1 MSKQTN
7 PKTAPSPPIY
17 SMTGFARHRER
28 VNESI
33 GWTLVLKAVNH
44 RFLDLHMRMPA
55 GSEALEMQLRRQLK
69 SAILRGHLE
78 VTLTIERAL
87 QHQVEM
93 DHGLVAG
100 YIAAFRAA
108 ATEHHLR
115 EAPSLQTIL
124 QLPGVFRSNA
134 QGGNGNGSA
143 EVRTAEM
150 EQIEASVLA
159 ALPEAVAALQTMRAQ
174 EGAAM
179 AAELGAIADR
189 VLAAVDR
196 ITAFVDRVTELHG
209 PMQAA
214 HFERTSARIAALLG
228 GAADRERLLQEAA
241 LLADRSD
248 VSEELARLRAHVE
261 HFRQMLAGGGELGKK
276 LDFLLQE
283 MNREANTMLSK
294 TAGIAGAG
302 TQVTEIGLGLKSEI
316 EKARE
321 QVQNL
326 E

>member
-1 MSKQTN
+1 LSKQTN
-7 PKTAPSPPIY
+7 PQTAPGVPVY
-17 SMTGFARHRER
+17 SMTGFARHRGR
-28 VNESI
+28 ANESL

-55 GSEALEMQLRRQLK
+55 GSEALEMHLRRQLK
-69 SAILRGHLE
+69 GAILRGHLE
-78 VTLTIERAL
+78 VTLTIERAS
-87 QHQVEM
+87 QQQVEM
-93 DHGLVAG
+93 DHGLIAS
-100 YIAAFRAA
+100 YIAAFRVAA
-108 ATEHHLR
+108 AEHRLR
-115 EAPSLQTIL
+115 ETPRLQTIL
-124 QLPGVFRSNA
+124 QLPGVFRTNV
-134 QGGNGNGSA
+134 QGGNGNA
-143 EVRTAEM
+143 DVRTAEM
-150 EQIEASVLA
+150 ELTEASVLA
-159 ALPEAVAALQTMRAQ
+159 ALPEAVSALQKMRAQ
-174 EGAAM
+174 EGAALVV
-179 AAELGAIADR
+179 ELAAIAS
-189 VLAAVDR
+189 R
-196 ITAFVDRVTELHG
+196 INALVDRVTELHG

-214 HFERTSARIAALLG
+214 QFERTSARIAALLG

-261 HFRQMLAGGGELGKK
+261 HFRQMLAEGGELGKK

-302 TQVTEIGLGLKSEI
+302 TQVTEIGLGLKAEI

>member
-1 MSKQTN
+1 LTKQIN
-7 PKTAPSPPIY
+7 PQTAPMVPVY
-17 SMTGFARHRER
+17 SMTGFARHRGR
-28 VNESI
+28 VNESL

-78 VTLTIERAL
+78 VTLTIERAS
-87 QHQVEM
+87 QQQVEM
-93 DHGLVAG
+93 DHGLVAS
-100 YIAAFRAA
+100 YIAAFRTAA
-108 ATEHHLR
+108 AEHRLR
-115 EAPSLQTIL
+115 ETPILQTIL
-124 QLPGVFRSNA
+124 QLPGVFRTNV
-134 QGGNGNGSA
+134 QGGNGNA
-143 EVRTAEM
+143 DVRTAEM
-150 EQIEASVLA
+150 ELTEASVLA
-159 ALPEAVAALQTMRAQ
+159 ALPEAVSALQKMRSQ
-174 EGAAM
+174 EGAALV
-179 AAELGAIADR
+179 AELAAIADR
-189 VLAAVDR
+189 
-196 ITAFVDRVTELHG
+196 ISAFVDRVTELHG
-209 PMQAA
+209 SMQAS

-261 HFRQMLAGGGELGKK
+261 HFRQMLAEGGELGKK

-302 TQVTEIGLGLKSEI
+302 TQVTEIGLGLKAEI

>member
-1 MSKQTN
+1 
-7 PKTAPSPPIY
+7 
-17 SMTGFARHRER
+17 MTGFARHRGR
-28 VNESI
+28 INESL
-33 GWTLVLKAVNH
+33 GWTLVLKTVNH

-55 GSEALEMQLRRQLK
+55 GSEALEMQLRRQAQIGNPPWASRSNPHPGARL
-69 SAILRGHLE
+69 
-78 VTLTIERAL
+78 
-87 QHQVEM
+87 
-93 DHGLVAG
+93 
-100 YIAAFRAA
+100 AA
-108 ATEHHLR
+108 AGGDGSR
-115 EAPSLQTIL
+115 PRR
-124 QLPGVFRSNA
+124 QLHRRLPRCGYGASAARDAQPADHPATAGVFRTNV

-143 EVRTAEM
+143 DVRTAEM
-150 EQIEASVLA
+150 ELVEASVLA

-174 EGAAM
+174 EGAA
-179 AAELGAIADR
+179 
-189 VLAAVDR
+189 LAADLAAIVDR
-196 ITAFVDRVTELHG
+196 IIVFVDRVTELHG

-214 HFERTSARIAALLG
+214 HFERTSARIATLLG
-228 GAADRERLLQEAA
+228 GLADRERLLQEAA
-241 LLADRSD
+241 VLADRSEW
-248 VSEELARLRAHVE
+248 SEELARLRAHVE
-261 HFRQMLAGGGELGKK
+261 HFRQMLSAGGELGKK

>member
-1 MSKQTN
+1 LSKQTN

-55 GSEALEMQLRRQLK
+55 GAEALEMQLRRHLK
-69 SAILRGHLE
+69 SSILRGHLE
-78 VTLTIERAL
+78 VTLTIERAS

-93 DHGLVAG
+93 DHGLVAD
-100 YIAAFRAA
+100 YIAAFRTA

-115 EAPSLQTIL
+115 ETPSLQTIL
-124 QLPGVFRSNA
+124 QLPGVFRTSA
-134 QGGNGNGSA
+134 QGGSGNGNA
-143 EVRTAEM
+143 EVRIAEM
-150 EQIEASVLA
+150 DLMEASVLSG
-159 ALPEAVAALQTMRAQ
+159 LPEAVAALQAMRAQ
-174 EGAAM
+174 EGAAL
-179 AAELGAIADR
+179 AAELTAITDR
-189 VLAAVDR
+189 ILGAVDR
-196 ITAFVDRVTELHG
+196 VAELHA

-241 LLADRSD
+241 VLADRSD

-283 MNREANTMLSK
+283 MKREANTMLSK

-302 TQVTEIGLGLKSEI
+302 TQVTEIGLGLKSDI

>member
-115 EAPSLQTIL
+115 ETPSLQTIL
-124 QLPGVFRSNA
+124 QLPGVFRTNA

-143 EVRTAEM
+143 EVRTTEM
-150 EQIEASVLA
+150 EQIEASVVA

-196 ITAFVDRVTELHG
+196 VTELHG
-209 PMQAA
+209 PMQTA

-241 LLADRSD
+241 VLADRSD
-248 VSEELARLRAHVE
+248 VSEELVRLRAHVE

>member
-1 MSKQTN
+1 
-7 PKTAPSPPIY
+7 
-17 SMTGFARHRER
+17 MTGFARHRER
-28 VNESI
+28 LNDSL
-33 GWTLVLKAVNH
+33 GWTLALKAVNH

-69 SAILRGHLE
+69 SVILRGHLE
-78 VTLTIERAL
+78 VTLTIERTA

-93 DHGLVAG
+93 DHALVAS
-100 YIAAFRAA
+100 YIAAFRTAA
-108 ATEHHLR
+108 AEHRLR

-124 QLPGVFRSNA
+124 QLPGVFRTTA
-134 QGGNGNGSA
+134 QGGNGNGTA
-143 EVRTAEM
+143 DVRTAEM
-150 EQIEASVLA
+150 EQIELSVMA
-159 ALPEAVAALQTMRAQ
+159 ALPEAVAALQAMRAQ
-174 EGAAM
+174 EGAALV
-179 AAELGAIADR
+179 ADLRGIADR
-189 VLAAVDR
+189 
-196 ITAFVDRVTELHG
+196 ITIAVDRVTELHG
-209 PMQAA
+209 PMQTA
-214 HFERTSARIAALLG
+214 HFERTSARIATLLG

-261 HFRQMLAGGGELGKK
+261 HFRQMLGAGGEVGKK

-283 MNREANTMLSK
+283 MNREANTLLSK

-302 TQVTEIGLGLKSEI
+302 TQVTEIGLSLKSEI

>member
-1 MSKQTN
+1 LSRQTH
-7 PKTAPSPPIY
+7 SQPIY
-17 SMTGFARHRER
+17 SMTGFARHRGR
-28 VNESI
+28 INESL

-78 VTLTIERAL
+78 VTLTIERAS
-87 QHQVEM
+87 QQQVEM
-93 DHGLVAG
+93 DHGLVAS
-100 YIAAFRAA
+100 YIAAFRSA
-108 ATEHHLR
+108 ATEHRLR
-115 EAPSLQTIL
+115 ETPSLQTIL
-124 QLPGVFRSNA
+124 QLPGVFRTNV
-134 QGGNGNGSA
+134 QGGNGNA
-143 EVRTAEM
+143 DVRTAEL
-150 EQIEASVLA
+150 ELIETSVLTG
-159 ALPEAVAALQTMRAQ
+159 LPEAVSALQGMRAQ
-174 EGAAM
+174 EGAAL
-179 AAELGAIADR
+179 AAELTAI
-189 VLAAVDR
+189 VNR
-196 ITAFVDRVTELHG
+196 ITVFVGRVTELHE

-228 GAADRERLLQEAA
+228 GVADRERLLQEAA
-241 LLADRSD
+241 VLAERSD
-248 VSEELARLRAHVE
+248 VSEELARMRAHVE

-294 TAGIAGAG
+294 TTGIAGAG

>member
-1 MSKQTN
+1 LSKQTN
-7 PKTAPSPPIY
+7 PKTEPSQPIY

-55 GSEALEMQLRRQLK
+55 GSEGLEMQLRRHLK

-78 VTLTIERAL
+78 VTLTIERAS

-93 DHGLVAG
+93 DHALVAD

-108 ATEHHLR
+108 AAEHRLR
-115 EAPSLQTIL
+115 ETPSLQTIL
-124 QLPGVFRSNA
+124 HCQVSFAPARRRQRQWQRRSAYRGDGADGGIGTFRIARGSGCLA
-134 QGGNGNGSA
+134 GDACAGRHCAGGGAYCNRRPRPCCRGS
-143 EVRTAEM
+143 R
-150 EQIEASVLA
+150 
-159 ALPEAVAALQTMRAQ
+159 
-174 EGAAM
+174 
-179 AAELGAIADR
+179 
-189 VLAAVDR
+189 
-196 ITAFVDRVTELHG
+196 TELHG

-241 LLADRSD
+241 VLADRSD
-248 VSEELARLRAHVE
+248 VSEELVRLRAHVE

-302 TQVTEIGLGLKSEI
+302 TQVTEIGLGLKSDI
-316 EKARE
+316 EQARE

>member
-1 MSKQTN
+1 LSKQTN
-7 PKTAPSPPIY
+7 SRPASSQPIY
-17 SMTGFARHRER
+17 SMTGFARHRGR
-28 VNESI
+28 INESL

-55 GSEALEMQLRRQLK
+55 GSEGLEMQLRRQLK

-78 VTLTIERAL
+78 VTLTIERTS
-87 QHQVEM
+87 QQQVEM
-93 DHGLVAG
+93 DHGLVG
-100 YIAAFRAA
+100 SYIAAFRAA
-108 ATEHHLR
+108 AAEYRLR
-115 EAPSLQTIL
+115 ETPSLQTIL
-124 QLPGVFRSNA
+124 QLPGVFRTNA
-134 QGGNGNGSA
+134 QGGNGNGTA
-143 EVRTAEM
+143 DVRTAEM
-150 EQIEASVLA
+150 ELIEASVVA
-159 ALPEAVAALQTMRAQ
+159 ALPEAVSALQTMRAQ
-174 EGAAM
+174 EGSALAADL
-179 AAELGAIADR
+179 AAIA
-189 VLAAVDR
+189 DR
-196 ITAFVDRVTELHG
+196 ITAFVDNVTELHG

-214 HFERTSARIAALLG
+214 HFERTSARITALLG

-294 TAGIAGAG
+294 TSGIAGAG

>member
-1 MSKQTN
+1 MSKQSN
-7 PKTAPSPPIY
+7 SQEAQRASVY
-17 SMTGFARHRER
+17 SMTGFARHRGR
-28 VNESI
+28 VNESL

-78 VTLTIERAL
+78 VTFTIERAS
-87 QHQVEM
+87 QHQVEL
-93 DHGLVAG
+93 DHALVAG

-108 ATEHHLR
+108 ATEHRLR
-115 EAPSLQTIL
+115 ETPSLQAIL
-124 QLPGVFRSNA
+124 QLPGAFRSNA
-134 QGGNGNGSA
+134 QGGSSNGGPD
-143 EVRTAEM
+143 VRTAEM
-150 EQIEASVLA
+150 ELIEASVLET
-159 ALPEAVAALQTMRAQ
+159 LPEAVAALQKMRAQ

-179 AAELGAIADR
+179 VAELAAIA
-189 VLAAVDR
+189 DR
-196 ITAFVDRVTELHG
+196 ITAFVERVTALHG
-209 PMQAA
+209 PMQTA

-228 GAADRERLLQEAA
+228 GMADHERLLQEAA

-261 HFRQMLAGGGELGKK
+261 HFRQMLAEGGELGKK

-302 TQVTEIGLGLKSEI
+302 TQVTEIGLGLKAEI

>member
-1 MSKQTN
+1 
-7 PKTAPSPPIY
+7 
-17 SMTGFARHRER
+17 MTGFARHRGR
-28 VNESI
+28 VNESL

-78 VTLTIERAL
+78 VTFTIERAS
-87 QHQVEM
+87 QHQVEL
-93 DHGLVAG
+93 DHALVAG

-108 ATEHHLR
+108 ATEHRLR
-115 EAPSLQTIL
+115 ETPSLQAIL
-124 QLPGVFRSNA
+124 QLPGAFRSNA
-134 QGGNGNGSA
+134 QGGNSNGSA
-143 EVRTAEM
+143 DVRTAEM
-150 EQIEASVLA
+150 ELIEASVLE
-159 ALPEAVAALQTMRAQ
+159 ALPEAVSALQKMRAQ
-174 EGAAM
+174 EGSAM
-179 AAELGAIADR
+179 AAELAAIADR
-189 VLAAVDR
+189 VM
-196 ITAFVDRVTELHG
+196 AFVDRVTELHG
-209 PMQAA
+209 PMQTA

-261 HFRQMLAGGGELGKK
+261 HFRQMLGEGGELGKK

-302 TQVTEIGLGLKSEI
+302 TQVTEIGLGLKAEI

>member
-1 MSKQTN
+1 MSRKSDPQA
-7 PKTAPSPPIY
+7 TAGSPVY
-17 SMTGFARHRER
+17 SMTGFARHRGR
-28 VNESI
+28 VNDSL
-33 GWTLVLKAVNH
+33 GWTLVLKTVNH
-44 RFLDLHMRMPA
+44 RFLDLHMRMPG
-55 GSEALEMQLRRQLK
+55 GSEALEMKLRRELK

-78 VTLTIERAL
+78 VTLTMERAS
-87 QHQVEM
+87 QQQVEM
-93 DHGLVAG
+93 DHGLVAS

-108 ATEHHLR
+108 ATEHRLR
-115 EAPSLQTIL
+115 ETPSLQTIL
-124 QLPGVFRSNA
+124 QLPGVFRTGVQA
-134 QGGNGNGSA
+134 GNGNGSA
-143 EVRTAEM
+143 DVRTAEM
-150 EQIEASVLA
+150 ELTEASVLA
-159 ALPEAVAALQTMRAQ
+159 ALPEVVSALQKMRGQ
-174 EGAAM
+174 EGAALVT
-179 AAELGAIADR
+179 ELGAIADR
-189 VLAAVDR
+189 IAKL
-196 ITAFVDRVTELHG
+196 VDRVSELHG
-209 PMQAA
+209 PMQTA
-214 HFERTSARIAALLG
+214 HFERTSARIAVLLG

-261 HFRQMLAGGGELGKK
+261 HFRQMLAEGGELGKK

-302 TQVTEIGLGLKSEI
+302 TQVTEIGLGLKAEI

>member
-1 MSKQTN
+1 
-7 PKTAPSPPIY
+7 
-17 SMTGFARHRER
+17 
-28 VNESI
+28 
-33 GWTLVLKAVNH
+33 
-44 RFLDLHMRMPA
+44 
-55 GSEALEMQLRRQLK
+55 MQLRRQLK

-78 VTLTIERAL
+78 VTLTIERTS

-108 ATEHHLR
+108 ATEYRLR
-115 EAPSLQTIL
+115 ETPSLQTIL
-124 QLPGVFRSNA
+124 QLPGVFRTNA
-134 QGGNGNGSA
+134 QGGNGNGGA
-143 EVRTAEM
+143 DVRAAEM
-150 EQIEASVLA
+150 ELVEASVLA

-174 EGAAM
+174 EGSALG
-179 AAELGAIADR
+179 AELNAIA
-189 VLAAVDR
+189 DR

-209 PMQAA
+209 PMQTA

-241 LLADRSD
+241 ILADRSD

-261 HFRQMLAGGGELGKK
+261 HFRQMLTGGGELGKK

-283 MNREANTMLSK
+283 MNREANTLLSK

>member
-1 MSKQTN
+1 MSKQG
-7 PKTAPSPPIY
+7 PSQPTGTPPLY

-28 VNESI
+28 LGESL

-55 GSEALEMQLRRQLK
+55 GAEALEMQLRRELK
-69 SAILRGHLE
+69 SVISRGHLE
-78 VTLTIERAL
+78 VTLTIERTS
-87 QHQVEM
+87 QQQVEM
-93 DHGLVAG
+93 DHALVAS
-100 YIAAFRAA
+100 YIAAFRTAA
-108 ATEHHLR
+108 AEHRLR
-115 EAPSLQTIL
+115 ETPSLQTIL

-134 QGGNGNGSA
+134 QGGSGNGTA
-143 EVRTAEM
+143 DVRTVEM
-150 EQIEASVLA
+150 EQVEASVLA
-159 ALPEAVAALQTMRAQ
+159 ALPKAVSALQTMRAQ
-174 EGAAM
+174 EGAA
-179 AAELGAIADR
+179 
-189 VLAAVDR
+189 LAADLRAIFDR
-196 ITAFVDRVTELHG
+196 IIASVDRVAELHG

-214 HFERTSARIAALLG
+214 HFERTAARITALLG

-261 HFRQMLAGGGELGKK
+261 HFRQMLDAGGEAGKK

-283 MNREANTMLSK
+283 MNREANTLLSK

-302 TQVTEIGLGLKSEI
+302 TQVTEIGLSLKSEI

>member
-1 MSKQTN
+1 LSKQTN

-115 EAPSLQTIL
+115 ETPSLQTIL
-124 QLPGVFRSNA
+124 QLPGVFRTNA

-150 EQIEASVLA
+150 EQIEASVVA

-179 AAELGAIADR
+179 AADLGAIADR
-189 VLAAVDR
+189 VLVA
-196 ITAFVDRVTELHG
+196 VDRVTELHG
-209 PMQAA
+209 PMQTA

-241 LLADRSD
+241 VLADRSD

>member
-1 MSKQTN
+1 
-7 PKTAPSPPIY
+7 
-17 SMTGFARHRER
+17 MTGFARHRER
-28 VNESI
+28 VNESL
-33 GWTLVLKAVNH
+33 GWTLALKAVNH

-55 GSEALEMQLRRQLK
+55 GSEVLEMQLRRHLK

-78 VTLTIERAL
+78 VTFTIERTV

-115 EAPSLQTIL
+115 ETPSLQTIL
-124 QLPGVFRSNA
+124 QLPGVFRTNA

-150 EQIEASVLA
+150 ELIEASVLA
-159 ALPEAVAALQTMRAQ
+159 ALPEAVAGLQKMRAQ
-174 EGAAM
+174 EGAALT
-179 AAELGAIADR
+179 AELAAIANR
-189 VLAAVDR
+189 IIAA
-196 ITAFVDRVTELHG
+196 VDRVTELHG
-209 PMQAA
+209 PMQTA

-241 LLADRSD
+241 VLADRSD

-302 TQVTEIGLGLKSEI
+302 TQVTEIGLSLKSEI

>member
-1 MSKQTN
+1 MSRQ
-7 PKTAPSPPIY
+7 PIY
-17 SMTGFARHRER
+17 SMTGFSRYRER
-28 VNESI
+28 VHDSLA
-33 GWTLVLKAVNH
+33 WTLMLKAVNH

-55 GSEALEMQLRRQLK
+55 GSESLEMQLRRELK
-69 SAILRGHLE
+69 SVISRGHLE
-78 VTLTIERAL
+78 VTLAIERATL
-87 QHQVEM
+87 HQIEM
-93 DHGLVAG
+93 DHGVVAS
-100 YIAAFRAA
+100 YVAAFRSAA
-108 ATEHHLR
+108 AEHRLR
-115 EAPSLQTIL
+115 EAPSLQTIM
-124 QLPGVFRSNA
+124 QLPGVFRTSA
-134 QGGNGNGSA
+134 QGGNGIGNT
-143 EVRTAEM
+143 EERTAEM
-150 EQIEASVLA
+150 DQVEASVMT
-159 ALPEAVAALQTMRAQ
+159 ALPQAVAALQAMRAQ
-174 EGAAM
+174 EGAAL
-179 AAELGAIADR
+179 ADDLNSIADR
-189 VLAAVDR
+189 ISAS
-196 ITAFVDRVTELHG
+196 VDRVSELHG
-209 PMQAA
+209 PMQSA
-214 HFERTSARIAALLG
+214 HFERTSARIATLLG

-302 TQVTEIGLGLKSEI
+302 MQVTEIGLGLKSEI

>member
-1 MSKQTN
+1 MA
-7 PKTAPSPPIY
+7 APMY
-17 SMTGFARHRER
+17 
-28 VNESI
+28 
-33 GWTLVLKAVNH
+33 
-44 RFLDLHMRMPA
+44 
-55 GSEALEMQLRRQLK
+55 
-69 SAILRGHLE
+69 
-78 VTLTIERAL
+78 
-87 QHQVEM
+87 
-93 DHGLVAG
+93 
-100 YIAAFRAA
+100 
-108 ATEHHLR
+108 
-115 EAPSLQTIL
+115 
-124 QLPGVFRSNA
+124 
-134 QGGNGNGSA
+134 
-143 EVRTAEM
+143 VRAEM
-150 EQIEASVLA
+150 ELIEASVVA
-159 ALPEAVAALQTMRAQ
+159 ALPEAVSALQKMRAQ

-179 AAELGAIADR
+179 AADLAAIA
-189 VLAAVDR
+189 DR

-209 PMQAA
+209 PMQTA

>member
-1 MSKQTN
+1 
-7 PKTAPSPPIY
+7 
-17 SMTGFARHRER
+17 MTGFARHRGR
-28 VNESI
+28 VNESL

-55 GSEALEMQLRRQLK
+55 GAEALEMQLRRQLK

-78 VTLTIERAL
+78 VTLTIERAS
-87 QHQVEM
+87 QQQVEM
-93 DHGLVAG
+93 DHGLVAS

-108 ATEHHLR
+108 AVEHRLR
-115 EAPSLQTIL
+115 ETPTLDTIL
-124 QLPGVFRSNA
+124 QLPGVFRTNV
-134 QGGNGNGSA
+134 QGGNGTA
-143 EVRTAEM
+143 DVRTAEM
-150 EQIEASVLA
+150 ELIEISVLS
-159 ALPEAVAALQTMRAQ
+159 ALPEAVSALQKMRAQ
-174 EGAAM
+174 EGAALV
-179 AAELGAIADR
+179 AELAAIA
-189 VLAAVDR
+189 DR
-196 ITAFVDRVTELHG
+196 ITAFVDRVTALHG

-248 VSEELARLRAHVE
+248 VSEELARLRAHVD
-261 HFRQMLAGGGELGKK
+261 HLRQMLAEGGELGKK

-294 TAGIAGAG
+294 TTGIAGAG
-302 TQVTEIGLGLKSEI
+302 TQVTEIGLGLKAEI

>member
-1 MSKQTN
+1 LSKQTN
-7 PKTAPSPPIY
+7 PKTAPAPPIY

-55 GSEALEMQLRRQLK
+55 GAEALEMQLRRHLK

-115 EAPSLQTIL
+115 ETPSLQTIL
-124 QLPGVFRSNA
+124 QLPGVFRTNV

-179 AAELGAIADR
+179 TADLAAIADR

-196 ITAFVDRVTELHG
+196 VTELHG
-209 PMQAA
+209 PMQTA

-241 LLADRSD
+241 VLADRSD

-261 HFRQMLAGGGELGKK
+261 HFRQMLAGGGEVGKK

>member
-1 MSKQTN
+1 
-7 PKTAPSPPIY
+7 
-17 SMTGFARHRER
+17 MTGFARHRGR
-28 VNESI
+28 VNESL

-55 GSEALEMQLRRQLK
+55 GAEALEMQLRRQLK

-78 VTLTIERAL
+78 VTFTIERAS
-87 QHQVEM
+87 QHQVEL
-93 DHGLVAG
+93 DHALVAG

-108 ATEHHLR
+108 ATEHRLR
-115 EAPSLQTIL
+115 ETPSLQAIL

-134 QGGNGNGSA
+134 QGGNSNGSA
-143 EVRTAEM
+143 DVRTAEM
-150 EQIEASVLA
+150 ELIEASVLE
-159 ALPEAVAALQTMRAQ
+159 ALPEAVSALQKMRAQ

-179 AAELGAIADR
+179 VADLAAIA
-189 VLAAVDR
+189 DR
-196 ITAFVDRVTELHG
+196 ITAFVDRVTALHG
-209 PMQAA
+209 PMQTA

-261 HFRQMLAGGGELGKK
+261 HFRQMLAEGGELGKK

-302 TQVTEIGLGLKSEI
+302 TQVTEIGLGLKAEI

>member
-1 MSKQTN
+1 LSKQTN
-7 PKTAPSPPIY
+7 PQTAAGAPVY
-17 SMTGFARHRER
+17 SMTGFARHRGR
-28 VNESI
+28 VNESL

-44 RFLDLHMRMPA
+44 RFLDLHMRMPVGA
-55 GSEALEMQLRRQLK
+55 EALEMQLRRQLK

-78 VTLTIERAL
+78 VTLTVERAS
-87 QHQVEM
+87 QQQVEM
-93 DHGLVAG
+93 DHGLVAS
-100 YIAAFRAA
+100 YIAAFRSA
-108 ATEHHLR
+108 ATEHRLR
-115 EAPSLQTIL
+115 ETPSLQTIL
-124 QLPGVFRSNA
+124 QLPGVFRTNV
-134 QGGNGNGSA
+134 QGANGNA
-143 EVRTAEM
+143 DVRTAEM
-150 EQIEASVLA
+150 ELIEASVVA
-159 ALPEAVAALQTMRAQ
+159 ALPEAVSALQKMRTQ
-174 EGAAM
+174 EGSALV
-179 AAELGAIADR
+179 AELAAIAT
-189 VLAAVDR
+189 R
-196 ITAFVDRVTELHG
+196 ITTFVDRVTELHG
-209 PMQAA
+209 PMQSA

-228 GAADRERLLQEAA
+228 GTADRERLLQEAA

-261 HFRQMLAGGGELGKK
+261 HFRQMLAEGGELGKK

-302 TQVTEIGLGLKSEI
+302 TQVTEIGLRLKAEI

>member
-1 MSKQTN
+1 
-7 PKTAPSPPIY
+7 
-17 SMTGFARHRER
+17 MTGFARHRGR
-28 VNESI
+28 VNDSL
-33 GWTLVLKAVNH
+33 GWTLVLKTVNH
-44 RFLDLHMRMPA
+44 RFLDLHMRMPG
-55 GSEALEMQLRRQLK
+55 GSEALEMKLRRELK

-78 VTLTIERAL
+78 VTLTMERAS
-87 QHQVEM
+87 QQQVEM
-93 DHGLVAG
+93 DHGLVAS

-108 ATEHHLR
+108 ATEHRLR
-115 EAPSLQTIL
+115 ETPSLQTIL
-124 QLPGVFRSNA
+124 QLPGVFRTGVQA
-134 QGGNGNGSA
+134 GNGNGSA
-143 EVRTAEM
+143 DVRTAEM
-150 EQIEASVLA
+150 ELTEASVLA
-159 ALPEAVAALQTMRAQ
+159 ALPEVVSALQKMRGQ
-174 EGAAM
+174 EGAALVT
-179 AAELGAIADR
+179 ELGAIADR
-189 VLAAVDR
+189 IAKL
-196 ITAFVDRVTELHG
+196 VDRVSELHG
-209 PMQAA
+209 PMQTAL
-214 HFERTSARIAALLG
+214 FERTSARIAVLLG

-261 HFRQMLAGGGELGKK
+261 HFRQMLAEGGELGKK

-302 TQVTEIGLGLKSEI
+302 TQVTEIGLGLKAEI

>member
-1 MSKQTN
+1 MSAQ
-7 PKTAPSPPIY
+7 PIY

-28 VNESI
+28 VNEAL

-69 SAILRGHLE
+69 SVILRGHLE
-78 VTLTIERAL
+78 VTLTIERVS
-87 QHQVEM
+87 QQQVEM
-93 DHGLVAG
+93 DHAMVAS

-108 ATEHHLR
+108 AAEHRLR
-115 EAPSLQTIL
+115 EAPRLQTIL
-124 QLPGVFRSNA
+124 QLPGVFRTNV
-134 QGGNGNGSA
+134 QGGNGNGTA
-143 EVRTAEM
+143 DVRTAEM
-150 EQIEASVLA
+150 EQIEASVMA
-159 ALPEAVAALQTMRAQ
+159 ALPEAVGALQTMRGQ
-174 EGAAM
+174 EGAALV
-179 AAELGAIADR
+179 AELGAIADR
-189 VLAAVDR
+189 
-196 ITAFVDRVTELHG
+196 ITAAVDRVTELHG
-209 PMQAA
+209 PMQTA
-214 HFERTSARIAALLG
+214 HFERTSARITALLG

-248 VSEELARLRAHVE
+248 VTEELARLRAHVE
-261 HFRQMLAGGGELGKK
+261 HFRQMLNAGGEVGKK

-302 TQVTEIGLGLKSEI
+302 TQVTEIGLSLKAEI
-316 EKARE
+316 ERARE

>member
-1 MSKQTN
+1 MSKQSN

-33 GWTLVLKAVNH
+33 GWTLVLKSVNH

-115 EAPSLQTIL
+115 ETPSLQTIL
-124 QLPGVFRSNA
+124 QLPGVFRTNA

-150 EQIEASVLA
+150 EQIETSVLA

-174 EGAAM
+174 EGTAM
-179 AAELGAIADR
+179 AADLGAIADR

-196 ITAFVDRVTELHG
+196 VTELHG
-209 PMQAA
+209 PMQTA

-241 LLADRSD
+241 VLADRSD